1 MTVRDD
7 GRNAGGRGGAEQ
19 PRRDAAAAAVAVVDP
34 GSGNLASVLRAL
46 ERASA
51 LAGTPVEAVVTRDP
65 AEVARADRIVLP
77 GQGAFAACME
87 GLRALP
93 GMAETLE
100 ERVRGRGVPLLGI
113 CVGMQILA
121 ERGLEHGETPGL
133 GWIRGE
139 IAPMA
144 PAPGADGA
152 PLPLPQMGW
161 NTLEAAPGGGRHPLL
176 EGVGPGSHAYFVHS
190 YALRGGAAE
199 EVAATTDYGGSVVAM
214 VARGNIA
221 GTQFHV
227 EKSAEVGL
235 RILANFLRW
244 DP

>member
-1 MTVRDD
+1 MS
-7 GRNAGGRGGAEQ
+7 
-19 PRRDAAAAAVAVVDP
+19 AATRPGAVAVVDP

-51 LAGTPVEAVVTRDP
+51 LAGGTPVEVAVTRDP
-65 AEVARADRIVLP
+65 AEVARAERIVLP
-77 GQGAFAACME
+77 GQGAFAACMR
-87 GLRALP
+87 GLLALP
-93 GMAETLE
+93 GMVETLE
-100 ERVRGRGVPLLGI
+100 ERVRGPAGVPLLGI

-121 ERGLEHGETPGL
+121 ERGLEHGETRGL

-144 PAPGADGA
+144 PGAGADGV

-161 NTLEAAPGGGRHPLL
+161 NTLEAAESGGSGGGHPLL
-176 EGVGPGSHAYFVHS
+176 NGVGSGAHAYFVHS

-199 EVAATTDYGGSVVAM
+199 EVAATTDYGGPVVAM
-214 VARGNIA
+214 VARGNVA

-244 DP
+244 EP